1 MNSLEKVNSSI
12 RQQNNIVTNWDYRQ
26 YLINNADKIMSHNRL
41 NSCINTG
48 ITNDQTYGTTGSP
61 PHLFDSTLSTERPF
75 GYQTSDL
82 KEAFI
87 YKRHTE
93 IMKTA
98 PKISVR
104 K

>member
-1 MNSLEKVNSSI
+1 MNSLEKINSDI
-12 RQQNNIVTNWDYRQ
+12 RQQNNITTNWEYRQ
-26 YLINNADKIMSHNRL
+26 YLTRNADKIMSHNRL

-48 ITNDQTYGTTGSP
+48 IINDITYGTRGEP
-61 PHLFDSTLSTERPF
+61 PHLFDSTMSTERPF

-87 YKRHTE
+87 YKRQTE

-98 PKISVR
+98 PKITV
-104 K
+104 KK